1 MKSKF
6 AKSVSAAILA
16 MALAGQV
23 SVFAATSGFK
33 DVPSNHWAYE
43 TIMWGQHS
51 GVIEGFVDGTFRP
64 TQGVSESQFLAMLL
78 RSFKTDIPVAQAGEN
93 WSTPYYT
100 LAKSL
105 NYPVSGNTNATITRT
120 KVAEL
125 IAATQG
131 KNYSG
136 SNAIKYLLASGVAKG
151 KNGNTVDG
159 YKGNDTLTRAEAV
172 QFTKNVLDKL
182 DTTELLPRPSTPSDT
197 SELEDIKDGSNTVV
211 DRELEKIGKGED
223 QQLAGLATKVND
235 ALKGTG
241 YNVFYNVEQGALGV
255 DDPKTNHI
263 MFLYFKEPMYDG
275 TIIQY
280 ANLVDSG
287 AKEMR
292 SDYVNAM
299 VKAMNSLGLSVG
311 ETFKKT
317 LDDADWDGKTR
328 TIKIGNTQYNINP
341 THAGDGFIAVKQ

>member
-16 MALAGQV
+16 MALMGQV
-23 SVFAATSGFK
+23 SAFAAASGFK
-33 DVPSNHWAYE
+33 DVPSSHWAYN
-43 TIMWGQHS
+43 TIMWGQQNK
-51 GVIEGFVDGTFRP
+51 VVEGFQDGTFRP
-64 TQGVSESQFLAMLL
+64 SQGVSESQFLAMLL
-78 RSFKTDIPVAQAGEN
+78 RSYKTDIPVAQAGEN

-105 NYPVSGNTNATITRT
+105 NYPVTGNVNAVITRT
-120 KVAEL
+120 SVAEL
-125 IAATQG
+125 VAATQG

-136 SNAIKYLLASGVAKG
+136 TNAIKYMLAKG
-151 KNGNTVDG
+151 LAQGKTGNSVDG
-159 YKGNDTLTRAEAV
+159 YQGNDTLTRAEAV
-172 QFTKNVLDKL
+172 QFIKNVLDKL
-182 DTTELLPRPSTPSDT
+182 DTTELLPRPSTPSDP
-197 SELEDIKDGSNTVV
+197 SELEGIQDGSNTVV

-223 QQLAGLATKVND
+223 QQLAGLATKVNN

-241 YNVFYNVEQGALGV
+241 FNVFYNVEQGALGV
-255 DDPKTNHI
+255 DDPKTNRI

-341 THAGDGFIAVKQ
+341 THAGDGFIAVIQ

>member
-33 DVPSNHWAYE
+33 DVPSSHWAYD
-43 TIMWGQHS
+43 TIMWSQQNG
-51 GVIEGFVDGTFRP
+51 ITEGFVDGTFRP

-105 NYPVSGNTNATITRT
+105 NYPVTGNRNATITRT

-136 SNAIKYLLASGVAKG
+136 QNAIKFMLAKGVAQG
-151 KNGNTVDG
+151 KTENSVDG

-172 QFTKNVLDKL
+172 QFIKNVLDKL
-182 DTTELLPRPSTPSDT
+182 DTSELLPRPSTPSDL
-197 SELEDIKDGSNTVV
+197 SELEGIKDGSNTVV

-223 QQLAGLATKVND
+223 QQLAGLATKVNN

-241 YNVFYNVEQGALGV
+241 FNVFYNVEQGALGV
-255 DDPKTNHI
+255 DDPKTNRVFFI
-263 MFLYFKEPMYDG
+263 FEKKPLYDG
-275 TIIQY
+275 SFIQY
-280 ANLVDSG
+280 ANLANEAGTEWIPEYVD
-287 AKEMR
+287 AI
-292 SDYVNAM
+292 
-299 VKAMNSLGLSVG
+299 VKAMNALGVKADASFQKA
-311 ETFKKT
+311 FKE
-317 LDDADWDGKTR
+317 AVYSGKE
-328 TIKIGNTQYNINP
+328 KNFKSGNTTLYIKP
-341 THAGDGFIAVKQ
+341 SKGAGDGFISK